1 MKRYLLKRILF
12 SLFALIVVVGIVMV
26 LVYSLIDRS
35 LIFVGDPMV
44 TKKANNEL
52 EIYHLQQW
60 QKYGYLR
67 YTDYSSFVYNE
78 FVKEKG
84 DDFDREDVEYTT
96 ALSAIKDPNTYLE
109 NNYVKEF
116 YEKFKKDN
124 YTVEYMAPK
133 YKTVYE
139 KDPETGKRVE
149 KKSILSQPFLIAK
162 KDINVFV
169 RLFNYFTGI
178 VDVET
183 INDVKD
189 EKLTDRY
196 IRWEWDKRSN
206 MPALVGSGT
215 RHKYLLYFDD
225 KFPFVHQNLIHF
237 NLGKSYVVY
246 RDMDITEVFDQPSG
260 GTHQTL
266 QEYPTQL
273 GTGNKEMTAYD
284 YHTVTYNGAEK
295 SDIEI
300 AMYGD
305 DPYTNASMQKEGLS
319 RMQNSFVI
327 GIVATLFVYL
337 LGLPLGIL
345 MALKK
350 DKLPDKIGNLYI
362 VFIIAVP
369 SLAYIF
375 MLAGIGMFVFGLPY
389 KYATA
394 SVKFFAYIMPTVSLA
409 LPAIGGLMKW
419 MRRYMIDQMNSD
431 YVKFARSQGLSEGE
445 IFSKHISPNAMIF
458 LVHGIPADI
467 LGALV
472 GAIITERVYGIPGV
486 GGLLTN
492 AINDHDNGV
501 IVAMA
506 LFYTTLTIIALIA
519 GDLLLAKY
527 DPRISFT
534 EGGN

>member
-1 MKRYLLKRILF
+1 
-12 SLFALIVVVGIVMV
+12 MV
-26 LVYSLIDRS
+26 LVYSCIDRG
-35 LIFVGDPMV
+35 LIFNGDPMV

-52 EIYHLQQW
+52 EIYQLQKW
-60 QKYGYLR
+60 QKYGYLT
-67 YTDYSSFVYNE
+67 YTDYSSFVSNE
-78 FVKEKG
+78 FKKEKG
-84 DDFDREDVEYTT
+84 EDFDRNDATYVA
-96 ALSAIKDPNTYLE
+96 ALESIGDPDTYLQ
-109 NNYVKEF
+109 NIYVQKF
-116 YEKFKKDN
+116 YQSFEKNK
-124 YTVEYMAPK
+124 YTIQYLAPK
-133 YKTVYE
+133 YRTKTSKDPVTGETVVEKTV
-139 KDPETGKRVE
+139 
-149 KKSILSQPFLIAK
+149 LSQPYLIAK

-169 RLFNYFTGI
+169 RLFKYFTQMVSI
-178 VDVET
+178 ET

-189 EKLTDRY
+189 ENLKDRY

-215 RHKYLLYFDD
+215 KHKYLLYFDS
-225 KFPFVHQNLIHF
+225 KFPFVHQNIITL

-246 RDMDITEVFDQPSG
+246 RDMDITEVFDSA
-260 GTHQTL
+260 TDSTYQTL
-266 QEYPTQL
+266 QEYPSQI
-273 GTGNKEMTAYD
+273 GTGNEEMTGYD
-284 YHTVTYNGAEK
+284 FHTVTYNEAEK
-295 SDIEI
+295 SATEIE
-300 AMYGD
+300 MYGD
-305 DPYTNASMQKEGLS
+305 DPYTNAQMQKGGLS

-327 GIVATLFVYL
+327 GIISTLLVYL
-337 LGLPLGIL
+337 IGLPLGVL

-362 VFIIAVP
+362 IFIIAVP

-375 MLAGIGMFVFGLPY
+375 MLASVGMFIFKLPY

-394 SVKFFAYIMPTVSLA
+394 EVKFFAYIMPTVSLA

-458 LVHGIPADI
+458 LIHNIPADI
-467 LGALV
+467 LFALTGAMV
-472 GAIITERVYGIPGV
+472 TERVYGMPGV

-501 IVAMA
+501 IVAMT
-506 LFYTTLTIIALIA
+506 LFYTTLTIVALIA